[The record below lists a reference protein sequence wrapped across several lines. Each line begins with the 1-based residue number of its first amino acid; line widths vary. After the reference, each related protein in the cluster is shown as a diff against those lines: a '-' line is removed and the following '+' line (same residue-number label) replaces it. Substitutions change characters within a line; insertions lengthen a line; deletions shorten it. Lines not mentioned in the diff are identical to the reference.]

1 MGKWICKKCGG
12 KMKIS
17 LTRVVNSDYNIDENG
32 NPIGKCLR
40 KMEGEVVAD
49 NLYCSK
55 CETRYESEEFELKD
69 VAEWQE

>member
-12 KMKIS
+12 RMKIS

-40 KMEGEVVAD
+40 KIEGEVVAD
-49 NLYCSK
+49 NLYCPK
-55 CETRYESEEFELKD
+55 CETWYESEEFELKD
-69 VAEWQE
+69 IAEWQE